1 MWFLDKLA
9 EQHIQE
15 AAKRGEFEDLEGA
28 GERLQIEEPNPYIP
42 EELRSAYRLLSNAGY
57 LPDEVRLRKEISEAE
72 QLLLTV
78 EDEALRQEA
87 SARLRLL
94 LSRLGTTRS
103 TSLATEQAY
112 YQRLSRRLSGDD

>member
-1 MWFLDKLA
+1 MWLLDRLA

-15 AAKRGEFEDLEGA
+15 AANRGEFDGLEGA
-28 GERLQIEEPNPYIP
+28 GERLNIEDPNPFIP

-57 LPDEVRLRKEISEAE
+57 LPDEVRLRNEISEAE
-72 QLLLTV
+72 QLLLTL

-94 LSRLGTTRS
+94 LSRLSGT
-103 TSLATEQAY
+103 
-112 YQRLSRRLSGDD
+112 D

>member
-1 MWFLDKLA
+1 MWLLDKLA

-42 EELRSAYRLLSNAGY
+42 EELRFAYRLLSNAGY

-72 QLLLTV
+72 QLLLTL
-78 EDEALRQEA
+78 EDEALRQKA

-112 YQRLSRRLSGDD
+112 YQRLSRRLSDDD

>member
-103 TSLATEQAY
+103 TSRATQQAY

>member
-72 QLLLTV
+72 QLLLTL

-112 YQRLSRRLSGDD
+112 YQRLSRRLSDDD

>member
-1 MWFLDKLA
+1 MWLLDKLA

-15 AAKRGEFEDLEGA
+15 AANRGEFDELEGA
-28 GERLQIEEPNPYIP
+28 GMRQDIEAPNPYIP

-57 LPDEVRLRKEISEAE
+57 LPEEVRLRKEISEAE
-72 QLLLTV
+72 QLLLTL

-94 LSRLGTTRS
+94 LSRLGATRS

>member
-1 MWFLDKLA
+1 MWLLDKLA

-42 EELRSAYRLLSNAGY
+42 VELRSAYRLLSNAGY

-72 QLLLTV
+72 QLLLTL
-78 EDEALRQEA
+78 EDDALRQEA